1 MHFKTGKIIIMAK
14 NVKKGT
20 VTALENPKV
29 VPDIKKEAPKM
40 AQAQTQAV
48 AYVNKNALSTDVGQ
62 KAVMAWK
69 QTKDVDAQITEL
81 SEQNNRQKGAALK
94 MLTLAFIKAAQADKN
109 IKLEDVYLEKS
120 AKLTDLRQR
129 CEVVVGIKVAK
140 KGEDGVERYE
150 MAEWTHDVLPQPK
163 EDKSQPGFQAK
174 ENFRSNFAAAMTK
187 CIKAAH
193 AIIVKNLQV
202 TEDKATGT
210 LLISGKAIKER
221 FNVDQVALNEKREIQ
236 QDGKEVKLAKI
247 PSFTEIA
254 RMSAETQGKSIPTRA
269 EAAKAINPLNEKDV
283 LSGVLSLTT
292 TIGKLKNIGDEL
304 ATAIEALA
312 EACQD
317 ALDRNGEEDDDAAA

>member
-1 MHFKTGKIIIMAK
+1 MAK
-14 NVKKGT
+14 QTKAPVKSNVTPIKET
-20 VTALENPKV
+20 PKV
-29 VPDIKKEAPKM
+29 
-40 AQAQTQAV
+40 AQAQTETKTAV
-48 AYVNKNALSTDVGQ
+48 AYVNKNAISADVGQ

-69 QTKDVDAQITEL
+69 ATKDTDQKISEL

-129 CEVVVGIKVAK
+129 CEVAVGIKVAR

-193 AIIVKNLQV
+193 AIVTKGLQV
-202 TEDKATGT
+202 QEDKATGT
-210 LLISGKAIKER
+210 LLISGKAIKEH
-221 FNVDQVALNEKREIQ
+221 FNVDQVALNEKREVVENGQ
-236 QDGKEVKLAKI
+236 AVKLKKI
-247 PSFTEIA
+247 PSFTELA
-254 RMSAETQGKSIPTRA
+254 RISAASQGKAIPTRA
-269 EAAKAINPLNEKDV
+269 ETAKAINPLNEKDV
-283 LSGVLSLTT
+283 TSAVQSLTT
-292 TIGKLKNIGDEL
+292 ALGKLKNFGDEL

-312 EACQD
+312 EACED
-317 ALDRNGEEDDDAAA
+317 ALQRNGSDDEDDAA

>member
-1 MHFKTGKIIIMAK
+1 MAK
-14 NVKKGT
+14 MAKTTKPAKTNV
-20 VTALENPKV
+20 VTPSNVTP
-29 VPDIKKEAPKM
+29 IKEAPKM
-40 AQAQTQAV
+40 AQAQTETKQAV

-69 QTKDVDAQITEL
+69 ATKDTEKQITDLAED
-81 SEQNNRQKGAALK
+81 NARRKGAALK
-94 MLTLAFIKAAQADKN
+94 MLTLAFIKAATADKN

-120 AKLTDLRQR
+120 AKLNDLRQR
-129 CEVVVGIKVAK
+129 CEVAVGIKVAK

-193 AIIVKNLQV
+193 AVMVKQIQV

-210 LLISGKAIKER
+210 LLVSGKAIKEH
-221 FNVDQVALNEKREIQ
+221 FNVDQVALNEKREVQ

-247 PSFTEIA
+247 PSFTELA
-254 RMSAETQGKSIPTRA
+254 RISAATQGKSIPTRA
-269 EAAKAINPLNEKDV
+269 EAAKAINPLNEKDMQSAV
-283 LSGVLSLTT
+283 QSVTT
-292 TIGKLKNIGDEL
+292 ALGKLKSFGDEL

-312 EACQD
+312 EACED
-317 ALDRNGEEDDDAAA
+317 ALQRNGSEDEGDDAA